1 MGSVSFRFTSAA
13 PSATE
18 CELNRVGYP
27 ASRIPTG
34 NSLNIESSWAKHK
47 GERFYKIVRKMK
59 RAGLKGSF
67 TLALQ
72 SLDDRALENM
82 HRKNMKLNE
91 FEDLARWLQQRA
103 STPMRS

>member
-1 MGSVSFRFTSAA
+1 
-13 PSATE
+13 
-18 CELNRVGYP
+18 
-27 ASRIPTG
+27 
-34 NSLNIESSWAKHK
+34 
-47 GERFYKIVRKMK
+47 MK